1 MKRLIVFILIVIL
14 LCLTNLSLTKDLNLA
29 NIFPK
34 SQVEVFTD
42 SLSGL
47 NYKKV
52 KNGLGEIIFCDV
64 EELNNILKRTD
75 KMVGF
80 TLKIENE
87 EVKSVLK
94 KINAQNTYYK
104 NYGFYGWSK
113 ILNEIFKIKNNKVQM
128 FDGVVNFQ
136 ALQKENDVILGFPII
151 LGSY

>member
-1 MKRLIVFILIVIL
+1 M
-14 LCLTNLSLTKDLNLA
+14 TNLSLTKDLNLV

-52 KNGLGEIIFCDV
+52 QNGLGEIIFCDV
-64 EELNNILKRTD
+64 EELNNILKQTD

-136 ALQKENDVILGFPII
+136 ALQRENDVILGFPII

>member
-14 LCLTNLSLTKDLNLA
+14 LCLTNLSLTKDLNLV

-52 KNGLGEIIFCDV
+52 QNGLGEIIFCDV
-64 EELNNILKRTD
+64 EELNNILKQTD

-136 ALQKENDVILGFPII
+136 ALQRENDVILGFPII

>member
-42 SLSGL
+42 YLSGL
-47 NYKKV
+47 NYKKMQ
-52 KNGLGEIIFCDV
+52 NGLGEIIFCDV
-64 EELNNILKRTD
+64 EELNNILKQTD

>member
-14 LCLTNLSLTKDLNLA
+14 LCLTNLSLTKDLNLV

-52 KNGLGEIIFCDV
+52 QNGLGEIIFCYV
-64 EELNNILKRTD
+64 EELNNILKQTD

-136 ALQKENDVILGFPII
+136 ALQRENDVILGFPII